1 MSVVTAI
8 HGFSRPE
15 RSATAPKTGADMATA
30 PSEIPSAKPQSSA
43 PLEPGPA
50 TIWLKYVGKT
60 KVTMIAAKAEL
71 AQS

>member
-1 MSVVTAI
+1 
-8 HGFSRPE
+8 
-15 RSATAPKTGADMATA
+15 MATA